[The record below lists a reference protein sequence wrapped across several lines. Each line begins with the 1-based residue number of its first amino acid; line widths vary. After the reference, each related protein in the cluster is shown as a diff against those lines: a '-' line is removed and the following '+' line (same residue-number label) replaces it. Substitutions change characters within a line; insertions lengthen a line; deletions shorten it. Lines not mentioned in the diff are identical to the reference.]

1 MTITRQGP
9 TPVGQ
14 RLRATRIPGRRLSGP
29 LPEEWDWDETPEGDQ
44 DGTIEFDVDL
54 AFELRG
60 DR

>member
-1 MTITRQGP
+1 MHLAQGP

-14 RLRATRIPGRRLSGP
+14 RLRAHSIPGHRSTGP
-29 LPEEWDWDETPEGDQ
+29 LPEEWDWDETPEDDQ
-44 DGTIEFDVDL
+44 DDTIEFDADL